1 MKLLSNTGPIIGLAK
16 IDKLSLLKELSEEVL
31 IPPLVIIRNLVSMS
45 SKCGWESSRIYL
57 AINNFIKVTEL
68 SEISN
73 EIKQVISTN
82 DGGEKQVISLGSVT
96 SGELILLLD
105 DKARRNAAKKLGLAT
120 TGLVGVLIFPKE
132 KGLINEVSSLLE
144 ELRIQG
150 YWLGDSLIRIAKN
163 LAGET

>member
-120 TGLVGVLIFPKE
+120 TGLVGVLIFAKE

>member
-1 MKLLSNTGPIIGLAK
+1 MKVISNTGPIIGLAK
-16 IDKLSLLKELSEEVL
+16 IDKLSLLKELAEEVL
-31 IPPLVIIRNLVSMS
+31 IPPLVYRELLG
-45 SKCGWESSRIYL
+45 KCGWESSRIDL
-57 AINNFIKVTEL
+57 AINSFIKVTEL

-73 EIKQVISTN
+73 EIKQVISTL

-96 SGELILLLD
+96 SGQLILLLD
-105 DKARRNAAKKLGLAT
+105 DKAGRNAAKKLGLAT
-120 TGLVGVLIFPKE
+120 TGLVGVLIFAKE

-163 LAGET
+163 LAGEI

>member
-73 EIKQVISTN
+73 KIKQVISTN
-82 DGGEKQVISLGSVT
+82 DGVEKQVISLGSVT
-96 SGELILLLD
+96 LGELILLL
-105 DKARRNAAKKLGLAT
+105 K
-120 TGLVGVLIFPKE
+120 V
-132 KGLINEVSSLLE
+132 
-144 ELRIQG
+144 
-150 YWLGDSLIRIAKN
+150 
-163 LAGET
+163 

>member
-1 MKLLSNTGPIIGLAK
+1 MKVISNTGPIIGLAK
-16 IDKLSLLKELSEEVL
+16 IDKLSLLKELAEEVL
-31 IPPLVIIRNLVSMS
+31 IPPLVYRELLG
-45 SKCGWESSRIYL
+45 KCGWESSRIDL
-57 AINNFIKVTEL
+57 AINSFIKVTEL

-73 EIKQVISTN
+73 EIKQVISTL

-120 TGLVGVLIFPKE
+120 TGLVGVLIFAKE

>member
-1 MKLLSNTGPIIGLAK
+1 MKVISNTGPIIGLAK
-16 IDKLSLLKELSEEVL
+16 IDKLSLLKELAEEVL
-31 IPPLVIIRNLVSMS
+31 IPPLVYRELLG
-45 SKCGWESSRIYL
+45 KCGWESSRIDL
-57 AINNFIKVTEL
+57 AINSFIKVTEL

-73 EIKQVISTN
+73 EIKQVISTL

-150 YWLGDSLIRIAKN
+150 YWLGD
-163 LAGET
+163 

>member
-1 MKLLSNTGPIIGLAK
+1 MPFAILGKY
-16 IDKLSLLKELSEEVL
+16 
-31 IPPLVIIRNLVSMS
+31 
-45 SKCGWESSRIYL
+45 GWESSRIDL

-73 EIKQVISTN
+73 EIKPVISTL
-82 DGGEKQVISLGSVT
+82 DDGEKQVISLGSAT

-105 DKARRNAAKKLGLAT
+105 DKAGRNAAKKLGLAT
-120 TGLVGVLIFPKE
+120 TGLVGVLILAKE

-144 ELRIQG
+144 KLRIQG
-150 YWLGDSLIRIAKN
+150 YWLGNSLIKIAKN

>member
-31 IPPLVIIRNLVSMS
+31 IPPLVIIRNLVSMP

-73 EIKQVISTN
+73 KIKQVISTN
-82 DGGEKQVISLGSVT
+82 DGV
-96 SGELILLLD
+96 EL
-105 DKARRNAAKKLGLAT
+105 
-120 TGLVGVLIFPKE
+120 
-132 KGLINEVSSLLE
+132 
-144 ELRIQG
+144 
-150 YWLGDSLIRIAKN
+150 SLIHI
-163 LAGET
+163 